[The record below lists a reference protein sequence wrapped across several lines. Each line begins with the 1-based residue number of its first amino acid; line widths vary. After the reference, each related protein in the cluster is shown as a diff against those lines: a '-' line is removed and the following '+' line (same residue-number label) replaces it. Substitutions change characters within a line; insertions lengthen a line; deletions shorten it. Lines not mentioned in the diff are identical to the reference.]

1 MALELATFRI
11 LVTPDQLMYL
21 EQELPTLLAEHKAHL
36 VLYRP
41 ADTLRD
47 FTGRILTVDL
57 LSLVSIDQLAKE
69 LRQVIGVT
77 DVMTVPPLKE

>member
-1 MALELATFRI
+1 MALERTTYRI
-11 LVTPDQLMYL
+11 LVTSEQLMYL
-21 EQELPTLLAEHKAHL
+21 EQEIPALLNDHRAHL

-57 LSLVSIDQLAKE
+57 QSILSIDQLAKE
-69 LRQVIGVT
+69 LRGVIGVT
-77 DVMTVPPLKE
+77 DVMVVPPLEE